1 MFLKLQFVCCGVHY
15 AQCLTSYLYSIFLEA
30 SEENIMK
37 RLLGYVLMLAL
48 AAAPAMAAKNSQSF
62 NLGQNMK
69 VGTTDIPAGNVKVSW
84 TGTGDA
90 VQVTLSSNGKSI
102 TVPAKLVSEKNGH
115 KGYVVSNKG
124 GVDELQTI
132 ELNDLS
138 LKLQSGTSSGQ

>member
-1 MFLKLQFVCCGVHY
+1 
-15 AQCLTSYLYSIFLEA
+15 
-30 SEENIMK
+30 MK
-37 RLLGYVLMLAL
+37 RLFGYALMLAL

-62 NLGQNMK
+62 NLGQNVK

>member
-1 MFLKLQFVCCGVHY
+1 
-15 AQCLTSYLYSIFLEA
+15 
-30 SEENIMK
+30 MK
-37 RLLGYVLMLAL
+37 RLFGYALMFAL

-62 NLGQNMK
+62 NLGQNVK

>member
-1 MFLKLQFVCCGVHY
+1 M
-15 AQCLTSYLYSIFLEA
+15 I
-30 SEENIMK
+30 
-37 RLLGYVLMLAL
+37 AL

-62 NLGQNMK
+62 NLGQNVK
-69 VGTTDIPAGNVKVSW
+69 VGTTDIPAGNVKVTW

-124 GVDELQTI
+124 GVDELRTI
-132 ELNDLS
+132 QLNDLS
-138 LKLQSGTSSGQ
+138 LQLQSGTSSGQ